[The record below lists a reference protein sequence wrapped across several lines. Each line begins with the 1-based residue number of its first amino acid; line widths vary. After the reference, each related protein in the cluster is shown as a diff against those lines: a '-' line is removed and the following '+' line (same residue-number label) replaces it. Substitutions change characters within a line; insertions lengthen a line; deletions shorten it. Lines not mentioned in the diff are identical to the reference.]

1 MQIVVKRKLAK
12 YLEGGA
18 EPATTSFLIRFDVT
32 TRVHIDIELF
42 TYGNTPVNTFS
53 KEILDECDYP
63 NPRHVTLSS
72 VSWPHFFR
80 NRAKLVLFNDDVDF
94 EEPALRESH
103 LCSRP
108 LRTEH
113 SDALYLMD
121 RDLGL
126 DRRDSC

>member
-1 MQIVVKRKLAK
+1 MVKRKLAK

-18 EPATTSFLIRFDVT
+18 EHAVTSFLIRSDVT
-32 TRVHIDIELF
+32 NRVHIDIELF
-42 TYGNTPVNTFS
+42 TYDSTPVNTFS

-72 VSWPHFFR
+72 VLRPHFFR
-80 NRAKLVLFNDDVDF
+80 NCRAKLVLFDDDVDF

-103 LCSRP
+103 LCSRT

-113 SDALYLMD
+113 SDALHLMD